1 MRNILDFISERN
13 LQDLGEKLHW
23 SRAEHKLG
31 IEEVAKQINCP
42 VLKLDRLEA
51 GLERIEEKTLISLLN
66 LYNEKLT
73 IRLEAYA
80 TKEDINVTHIN
91 INGVKM
97 SLIFLSA

>member
-31 IEEVAKQINCP
+31 IEEVAKPINCP

-73 IRLEAYA
+73 IRLEAY
-80 TKEDINVTHIN
+80 DDSI
-91 INGVKM
+91 
-97 SLIFLSA
+97 

>member
-51 GLERIEEKTLISLLN
+51 GLEENRRENFDFSFES
-66 LYNEKLT
+66 
-73 IRLEAYA
+73 
-80 TKEDINVTHIN
+80 V
-91 INGVKM
+91 
-97 SLIFLSA
+97 

>member
-31 IEEVAKQINCP
+31 IEVVAKQINCP

-73 IRLEAYA
+73 IRLEAY
-80 TKEDINVTHIN
+80 DDSI
-91 INGVKM
+91 
-97 SLIFLSA
+97 

>member
-51 GLERIEEKTLISLLN
+51 GLERICHLAETSLKEKYILVGKAIFVLSF
-66 LYNEKLT
+66 
-73 IRLEAYA
+73 
-80 TKEDINVTHIN
+80 VT
-91 INGVKM
+91 
-97 SLIFLSA
+97 F